1 MLSIFLCVCWPS
13 VCLLWRSVY
22 LCLCLFFFDWVFF
35 FFFLYWAIWAI
46 CVFWRWSLC
55 QLLHLKIL
63 SPILRVVLLMVS
75 LCLFVLLMVF
85 FGVQKLLSLI
95 RSYLLTFVFI
105 FIKWKGGSRKIL
117 LLNWC
122 THIIIPLGF
131 ENFLASSTKWC
142 LRLSLSSYYKL
153 GISNFSKE
161 PWSLLVKNDI

>member
-1 MLSIFLCVCWPS
+1 MFVGHL
-13 VCLLWRSVY
+13 Y
-22 LCLCLFFFDWVFF
+22 VFF
-35 FFFLYWAIWAI
+35 GEVSIYVSAYFFWLGWGFFWHWAIWAI
-46 CVFWRWSLC
+46 CVFWRWILC

-63 SPILRVVLLMVS
+63 SPILKVVLLMAS

-85 FGVQKLLSLI
+85 FGMQKLLSLI
-95 RSYLLTFVFI
+95 RSYLFTFVFI
-105 FIKWKGGSRKIL
+105 FIKWKSGSRKIL
-117 LLNWC
+117 LLYWC

-142 LRLSLSSYYKL
+142 LKLSLHSYYKL

>member
-1 MLSIFLCVCWPS
+1 M
-13 VCLLWRSVY
+13 CLLAICMSS
-22 LCLCLFFFDWVFF
+22 LEKCLFMSLPIFFWLGF

-46 CVFWRWSLC
+46 CVFWRWILC

>member
-1 MLSIFLCVCWPS
+1 M
-13 VCLLWRSVY
+13 CLLAICMSS
-22 LCLCLFFFDWVFF
+22 LEKCLFMSLPIFFWLGFFF
-35 FFFLYWAIWAI
+35 FFFLYLAILAI
-46 CVFWRWSLC
+46 CVFWRWILC